1 MVDFL
6 FFCAANDVSHP
17 ILDRQRGEWPE
28 TLSRHSA
35 VKHVQYYSA
44 TTKYYFNLGLPGA
57 GNALIYP
64 SKPENGKKQYMR
76 DLANRA
82 LNIAQQL
89 GASYVD
95 VRVMERTTE
104 GIDVKNGRVEGISSG
119 TSSGFNVRVIVDGA
133 WGFASS
139 ANMDDAEAE
148 RVAKQSVQIA
158 RASALVAGEPV
169 ILSPLAPQHGFYRTP
184 MQQDTFIIP
193 LNQKVQLLLDADAA
207 MQSVK
212 GVSLTNSNMEYAR
225 EHKLFVSSEGSE
237 VEQELYDV
245 GAAID
250 ASAVDPT
257 SSEIQT
263 RSYPNSFGRQAG
275 TSGYEFIEAMD
286 LANHGARIGEEA
298 VKLLAAPQCPSGV
311 TTIIL
316 DGQQTALQVHESCG
330 HPIELDRVL
339 GMEAGFVGKSFLTTD
354 KLNGHYRYGSDVV
367 NLTADATL
375 PGGLGTFG
383 WDDEGVPAQ
392 RTPIVTNGIFSGY
405 LMSRDTAPLLGLTSN
420 GCVRAD
426 SWNRLPMIRMT
437 NVSLEPGTWT
447 LDDLIA
453 DTDDGIY
460 MSINKSWS
468 IDDRR
473 LNFQFG
479 VELAY
484 EIKHG
489 KLGRMLKNATYTG
502 ITPQFWG
509 SCDAIC
515 KHDEWVVW
523 GTPNCGKGEPMQT
536 MRTGHGAAP
545 ARFRNV
551 QIGVGSW

>member
-1 MVDFL
+1 LVIEV
-6 FFCAANDVSHP
+6 NSIVSISMQNGNKRELQYSGHP
-17 ILDRQRGEWPE
+17 PPNL
-28 TLSRHSA
+28 
-35 VKHVQYYSA
+35 VQYNP
-44 TTKYYFNLGLPGA
+44 TTTNPISSLQKNQ
-57 GNALIYP
+57 NR
-64 SKPENGKKQYMR
+64 KKHHMR

-82 LNIAQQL
+82 MNIAQQL

-139 ANMDDAEAE
+139 ANMDNAAAEQ
-148 RVAKQSVQIA
+148 VARKAIQIA

-169 ILSPLAPQHGFYRTP
+169 ILSPLAAQHGFYRTP
-184 MQQDTFIIP
+184 MQKDPFTVP

-207 MQSVK
+207 MRSVQ
-212 GVSLTNSNMEYAR
+212 GVALTNSSMEYAR
-225 EHKLFVSSEGSE
+225 EHKLFASSEGSE
-237 VEQELYDV
+237 VEQELYDI

-275 TSGYEFIEAMD
+275 TSGYEFIEAMN
-286 LANHGARIGEEA
+286 LADQGARIGEEA

-316 DGQQTALQVHESCG
+316 DGPQTALQVHESCG

-339 GMEAGFVGKSFLTTD
+339 GMEAGFVGKSFLTTE

-367 NLTADATL
+367 NITADATI

-405 LMSRDTAPLLGLTSN
+405 LMSRDTAPMLGLTSN

-447 LDDLIA
+447 LDNLIA

-489 KLGRMLKNATYTG
+489 KLGRMLKNANYTG

-515 KHDEWVVW
+515 NRDEWVVW
-523 GTPNCGKGEPMQT
+523 GTPNCGKGEPMQV

-551 QIGVGSW
+551 QVGVGRW